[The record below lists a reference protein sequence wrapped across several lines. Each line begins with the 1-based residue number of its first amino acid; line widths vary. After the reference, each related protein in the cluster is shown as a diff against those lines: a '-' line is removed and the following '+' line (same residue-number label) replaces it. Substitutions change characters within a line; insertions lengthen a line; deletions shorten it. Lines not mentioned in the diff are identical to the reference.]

1 MRKKRGIVFKSASI
15 SIIFAVL
22 IVIIVQYMET
32 GSIAILF
39 QFNALLIVIGGTI
52 CATVINFR
60 SKLVLDA
67 IKSAADVFR
76 NTSTPNTNAIMSE
89 ILYLSDYSRRNGVF
103 ELNKIKDE
111 IQNSFL
117 RRAVQLILDL
127 NDPQAFSD
135 ILSSEIDYE
144 DERELIHSR
153 VFEAMGGYAPTF
165 GIVGAVMGL
174 IQVMSN
180 VEDITLLASGIAI
193 AFVSTLY
200 GVGFANL
207 LFLPVAGNL
216 KLKLRDNIMTKQMIM
231 QGVISIY
238 MEEHSSIIEEKLLP
252 YIKTQKM
259 SLLSL

>member
-22 IVIIVQYMET
+22 IVLIVQYLET

-144 DERELIHSR
+144 EERELIHSR